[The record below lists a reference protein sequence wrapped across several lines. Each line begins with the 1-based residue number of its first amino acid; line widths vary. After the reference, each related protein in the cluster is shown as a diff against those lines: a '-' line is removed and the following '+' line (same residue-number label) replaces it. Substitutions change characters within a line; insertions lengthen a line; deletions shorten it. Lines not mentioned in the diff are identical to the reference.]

1 MALSKRSDTV
11 VVDELLAFVQNKL
24 DVMDVVSLEQICLTS
39 YSDVDIYTAM
49 VHLNETAEPKH
60 VRLTMR
66 NKEGSGK
73 KNIRDIFRVFQNEDP
88 DDVPTYVARD
98 LNKLPPVTFDHVDV
112 TTLLKDIVLLKSDMK
127 DLKQKWETA
136 EQVSAELRREL
147 SSLREQNAASATP
160 PAACVNMQRGAAV
173 QHETAPVSDS
183 TRPATLQ
190 QPDTLRVSDPAAD
203 RKSDNNMPPPSPPR
217 PEPALHPDAAPF
229 VPGKQKDVPRQKT
242 RRPRRKRQPTPPVTL
257 KGKQTTSTAAN
268 ENNAASKAIVDE
280 DGFIMVE
287 PRKRQFRRNR
297 NKRGTVTAA
306 STTLKAAEPIA
317 QLYVSR
323 LDIKTTPEDILQHLQ
338 KMVKVNQEPARI
350 PAGLTLGIRQLE
362 SKINSYL
369 FNKKAKLIFAA
380 SANFE
385 TRGSEG
391 YKSSILSSMRDSKAR
406 VVNVFAFVWYTQ
418 LFTSTINVVPLSN
431 MVAVVVAYLA
441 EDREIFFFFEWDTK

>member
-1 MALSKRSDTV
+1 MALPKRSDTV

-49 VHLNETAEPKH
+49 AHLNETAEPKH

-112 TTLLKDIVLLKSDMK
+112 TTLLKDIVLLKSDVK
-127 DLKQKWETA
+127 ELKGKWETA

-147 SSLREQNAASATP
+147 TALRGQNAASATP
-160 PAACVNMQRGAAV
+160 QAACVNMQRGVAV
-173 QHETAPVSDS
+173 QHETAPVSDT
-183 TRPATLQ
+183 TRPATQQ
-190 QPDTLRVSDPAAD
+190 QPGKLRVSDPAAD
-203 RKSDNNMPPPSPPR
+203 RKSDNNTLPPPPPR

-229 VPGKQKDVPRQKT
+229 VPGKQKEVLPQKT
-242 RRPRRKRQPTPPVTL
+242 RRPRRKQQPAPPVTQ
-257 KGKQTTSTAAN
+257 KGMQKASPTAK
-268 ENNAASKAIVDE
+268 ENNVASKAIVDE
-280 DGFIMVE
+280 EGFTLAE
-287 PRKRQFRRNR
+287 SRKRRLRRNR
-297 NKRGTVTAA
+297 NKRGTVSAA

-323 LDIKTTPEDILQHLQ
+323 LDSKTTPEDILQHLQ
-338 KMVKVNQEPARI
+338 KMVKINQEPVRI

-362 SKINSYL
+362 SKI
-369 FNKKAKLIFAA
+369 KT
-380 SANFE
+380 NFRSFVLTVPRKYVCGFMQE
-385 TRGSEG
+385 DVWPQG
-391 YKSSILSSMRDSKAR
+391 
-406 VVNVFAFVWYTQ
+406 VVFRRYRPPVQ
-418 LFTSTINVVPLSN
+418 RESPSPKVP
-431 MVAVVVAYLA
+431 
-441 EDREIFFFFEWDTK
+441 T

>member
-39 YSDVDIYTAM
+39 YSDVDIYTAT

-60 VRLTMR
+60 VRLTTR

-147 SSLREQNAASATP
+147 SPLREQNAASATP
-160 PAACVNMQRGAAV
+160 PAACVNMQRGVAV

-183 TRPATLQ
+183 TRPATQ
-190 QPDTLRVSDPAAD
+190 EQPDTLRVSDPAAD
-203 RKSDNNMPPPSPPR
+203 RKRDNNMPPPSPPR
-217 PEPALHPDAAPF
+217 PEPALHPDSAPF
-229 VPGKQKDVPRQKT
+229 VPGKQKDVPPQKT

-287 PRKRQFRRNR
+287 PRKRQLRRNR

-306 STTLKAAEPIA
+306 STTLKA
-317 QLYVSR
+317 
-323 LDIKTTPEDILQHLQ
+323 DNKTTPEDILQ

-362 SKINSYL
+362 SKI
-369 FNKKAKLIFAA
+369 KT
-380 SANFE
+380 NFRSFVL
-385 TRGSEG
+385 TVPRKYMWGFMQTDVWPQG
-391 YKSSILSSMRDSKAR
+391 
-406 VVNVFAFVWYTQ
+406 VVFRRYRPPVQ
-418 LFTSTINVVPLSN
+418 RESPSTKVPS
-431 MVAVVVAYLA
+431 
-441 EDREIFFFFEWDTK
+441 

>member
-1 MALSKRSDTV
+1 MA
-11 VVDELLAFVQNKL
+11 
-24 DVMDVVSLEQICLTS
+24 
-39 YSDVDIYTAM
+39 
-49 VHLNETAEPKH
+49 HLNETAEPKH

-136 EQVSAELRREL
+136 EQVSAEIRREL

-160 PAACVNMQRGAAV
+160 PAACVNMQRGVAV

-183 TRPATLQ
+183 TRPATQQ

-203 RKSDNNMPPPSPPR
+203 RKGDNNMPPPSPPR

-229 VPGKQKDVPRQKT
+229 VPGKQKDVPPQKT

-280 DGFIMVE
+280 EGFILAE
-287 PRKRQFRRNR
+287 SRKRQLRRNR
-297 NKRGTVTAA
+297 NKRGTVSAA
-306 STTLKAAEPIA
+306 STILKAAEPLA
-317 QLYVSR
+317 ELYVSR
-323 LDIKTTPEDILQHLQ
+323 LDCNTTPEDIMQHVQ
-338 KMVKVNQEPARI
+338 KMCQLRQELPWT
-350 PAGLTLGIRQLE
+350 PGDSTVYIRRLE
-362 SKINSYL
+362 SKI
-369 FNKKAKLIFAA
+369 AT
-380 SANFE
+380 NF
-385 TRGSEG
+385 RSFV
-391 YKSSILSSMRDSKAR
+391 LSGPRK
-406 VVNVFAFVWYTQ
+406 VVCFYMFGNMKM
-418 LFTSTINVVPLSN
+418 LMSNSTIWRHVHDKLVAQNAIGKKLVVRCESHLDETFEVDN
-431 MVAVVVAYLA
+431 L
-441 EDREIFFFFEWDTK
+441 EDLEDGLIGFCLRVCEKRNE

>member
-147 SSLREQNAASATP
+147 SSLRDQNAASATP
-160 PAACVNMQRGAAV
+160 PAACVNMQRGVAV

-203 RKSDNNMPPPSPPR
+203 RKGDNNMPPPSPPR

-229 VPGKQKDVPRQKT
+229 VPGKQKDVPPQKT

-287 PRKRQFRRNR
+287 PRKRQLRRNR

-323 LDIKTTPEDILQHLQ
+323 LDNKTTPEDILQHLQ

-362 SKINSYL
+362 SKI
-369 FNKKAKLIFAA
+369 KT
-380 SANFE
+380 NFRSFVL
-385 TRGSEG
+385 TVPRKYICGFMQTDVWPQG
-391 YKSSILSSMRDSKAR
+391 
-406 VVNVFAFVWYTQ
+406 VVFRRYRPPLQ
-418 LFTSTINVVPLSN
+418 RESPSTKVPS
-431 MVAVVVAYLA
+431 
-441 EDREIFFFFEWDTK
+441 

>member
-147 SSLREQNAASATP
+147 SSLRGQNAVSATP

-190 QPDTLRVSDPAAD
+190 QTGKLRVSDPAAD
-203 RKSDNNMPPPSPPR
+203 RKSDNNIPPPPPPR
-217 PEPALHPDAAPF
+217 PKPALHPDAAPF
-229 VPGKQKDVPRQKT
+229 IPGKQKEVPLRKT
-242 RRPRRKRQPTPPVTL
+242 RRTRRKRQPAPPVTQ
-257 KGKQTTSTAAN
+257 KGKQTARPAV
-268 ENNAASKAIVDE
+268 EEQHVVSKAIVDE
-280 DGFIMVE
+280 DGYTLVE
-287 PRKRQFRRNR
+287 RRKRQLRRNR

-306 STTLKAAEPIA
+306 STSLKAAEPIA

-323 LDIKTTPEDILQHLQ
+323 LDNETTPEDILQHLEQ
-338 KMVKVNQEPARI
+338 MANLRRDPSRI
-350 PAGLTLGIRQLE
+350 PTGLTLGIRKLE
-362 SKINSYL
+362 SKIST
-369 FNKKAKLIFAA
+369 
-380 SANFE
+380 NFRSFVLTVPRKYVGE
-385 TRGSEG
+385 F
-391 YKSSILSSMRDSKAR
+391 MRTDFWPQG
-406 VVNVFAFVWYTQ
+406 VVFRHYRPPAQ
-418 LFTSTINVVPLSN
+418 HESPPSRKVP
-431 MVAVVVAYLA
+431 
-441 EDREIFFFFEWDTK
+441 T